1 VKLKLVFALI
11 TLAAVASLC
20 GCVTSASEPV
30 NTPAPMAEPKTA
42 AAMRSEPSTSATKV
56 TGSGPL
62 VVENQVDVLAQREGV
77 ITEIKADTGTVVR
90 KGDLLATLDDR
101 QLTADHASATA
112 KAASIAADL
121 KNWEALVKVAEVDN
135 QRAEAMWKN
144 SLITKQELDHQQY
157 KLVAAKFEVDREREN
172 LKQAVATADSLGL
185 ECEKAKIRAPFTGVV
200 ARRYVRAGQRIAPN
214 ERLFWVTATS
224 PVRVRFTL
232 PERLISEVHKGTDVE
247 VTPTA
252 LGKPYA
258 AKVVMLSPVVD
269 PGSGTI
275 EVTAELTA
283 ASEDLRPGMATT
295 VRLSKLK

>member
-1 VKLKLVFALI
+1 VNPRLTFALI
-11 TLAAVASLC
+11 ALAAVLPVC
-20 GCVTSASEPV
+20 GCSSSASESVSASVPV
-30 NTPAPMAEPKTA
+30 PQAKTEPVAAGVSAPAEQTA
-42 AAMRSEPSTSATKV
+42 S
-56 TGSGPL
+56 SGPL
-62 VVENQVDVLAQREGV
+62 IVENQVDVLAQREGV
-77 ITEIKADTGTVVR
+77 ITEIKADTGMVVR

-101 QLTADHASATA
+101 QITADHDSATA

-172 LKQAVATADSLGL
+172 LKQATATAESLGL
-185 ECEKAKIRAPFTGVV
+185 ECEKAKIRAPFAGIV
-200 ARRYVRAGQRIAPN
+200 ARRYVRAGQRIASN
-214 ERLFWVTATS
+214 DRLFWVTATS

-232 PERLISEVHKGTDVE
+232 PERMISEVHKGTGVE

-269 PGSGTI
+269 AGSGTI
-275 EVTAELTA
+275 EVTAELT
-283 ASEDLRPGMATT
+283 STGEDLRPGMATT
-295 VRLSKLK
+295 VRIPKLK